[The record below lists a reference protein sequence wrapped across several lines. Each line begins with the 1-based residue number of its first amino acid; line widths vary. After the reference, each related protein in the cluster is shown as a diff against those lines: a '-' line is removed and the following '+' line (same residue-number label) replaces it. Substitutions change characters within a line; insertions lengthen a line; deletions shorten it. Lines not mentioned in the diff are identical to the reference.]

1 MLRVWSCFLLA
12 AAIRLAS
19 TAVTS
24 LSTDWWQCHDVQGRN
39 FDEKSPGSIIGVLV
53 NTECTPA
60 SSTKPDHFCEAALLG
75 PRTILTAYDCI
86 KLSENP
92 SAKERPKLYY
102 SYKSDGKWQCREV
115 TALQQLGG
123 SSEAVGFLDDDE
135 SPALAAPFVSFVG
148 AGQGSDE
155 ARYNVAPESHPNYP
169 ATVSSLLLGFIDD
182 KQVKLGFESDDDSA
196 VDVVSLN
203 SEPPD
208 AEILPGA
215 TFLKE
220 LPDCRLGVF
229 GVYSQL
235 VTESEDIGQVRDKR
249 GGKKPQKAAPK
260 KKNAMRSKNQTR
272 AKDRNT
278 ELLEKRDEKR
288 DAIRKEELQAIAK
301 ADAAASSA
309 FYFGAKSANISG
321 CRGSSN

>member
-1 MLRVWSCFLLA
+1 MLRVWSCLLLA
-12 AAIRLAS
+12 ATIRLAS
-19 TAVTS
+19 TALTS
-24 LSTDWWQCHDVQGRN
+24 LSAGWWKCDDVQGRN
-39 FDEKSPGSIIGVLV
+39 FDKRSPGSIIGVLV
-53 NTECTPA
+53 KNECTPA
-60 SSTKPDHFCEAALLG
+60 SSTKPSYFCEAALLG

-86 KLSENP
+86 KLSKNP
-92 SAKERPKLYY
+92 SAEKERPKLYY

-123 SSEAVGFLDDDE
+123 SSEAVGFLDDDD
-135 SPALAAPFVSFVG
+135 SPELAAPFVSFVE

-155 ARYNVAPESHPNYP
+155 VRYNVAPESHSNYP

-182 KQVKLGFESDDDSA
+182 KLAFVSDSDSA
-196 VDVVSLN
+196 VNVVTLS
-203 SEPPD
+203 STPPS
-208 AEILPGA
+208 AEILQVSGP

-229 GVYSQL
+229 GVYSEQF
-235 VTESEDIGQVRDKR
+235 TRKKR
-249 GGKKPQKAAPK
+249 
-260 KKNAMRSKNQTR
+260 R
-272 AKDRNT
+272 
-278 ELLEKRDEKR
+278 RDEDEDETKKASR
-288 DAIRKEELQAIAK
+288 LKKGVSELVQKQIQSRKKELQAIAE